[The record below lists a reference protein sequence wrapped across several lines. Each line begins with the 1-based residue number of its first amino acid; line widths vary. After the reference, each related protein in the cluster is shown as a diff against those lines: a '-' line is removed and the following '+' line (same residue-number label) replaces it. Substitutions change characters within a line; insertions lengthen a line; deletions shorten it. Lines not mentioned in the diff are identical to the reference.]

1 MFNLFIVLMLN
12 CLDKCVKIVRIISML
27 CAVFTFTFITFNF

>member
-27 CAVFTFTFITFNF
+27 CAVFTFITFNF